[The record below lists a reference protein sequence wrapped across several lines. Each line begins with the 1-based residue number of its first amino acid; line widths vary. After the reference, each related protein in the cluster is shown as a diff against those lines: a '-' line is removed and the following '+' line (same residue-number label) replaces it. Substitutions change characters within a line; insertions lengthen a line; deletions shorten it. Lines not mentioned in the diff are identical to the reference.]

1 MTSPKNVYKS
11 FNHLKKYY
19 YSNIYCYYS
28 IHHMLSLVCF
38 RVAKNPIIFWLFN
51 KKYLKKCVCIY
62 ISMSIIEKVFH
73 YEENEITV
81 IKCRDEIWFRGKD
94 IAKALGYEKTRN
106 AILNHVNDDDKS
118 ILEDLRRG
126 PQIRAPFKNEQGGS
140 IFINES
146 GLYSLIFGSK
156 LESAKVFKRWVTSEV
171 LPSIRK
177 TGRYDYFMNHKY
189 NNTLTFKIEN
199 ETDLHVKVVSFLKKR
214 YPHSLFTV
222 TLGENQDTVHKR
234 IDSFKKGYIHGS
246 PDLII
251 NNLHKHYTGFAIE
264 FKNPNG
270 KGILSYDQS
279 KMLRQYQNNGF
290 KTLIS
295 NDYDQIIE
303 QIIEYFRDV
312 RIKCSYCPRRF
323 ISPQSL
329 RNHIKF
335 FHKM

>member
-1 MTSPKNVYKS
+1 MYILSRRQEKS
-11 FNHLKKYY
+11 KRNESFRLKKDPL
-19 YSNIYCYYS
+19 I
-28 IHHMLSLVCF
+28 
-38 RVAKNPIIFWLFN
+38 
-51 KKYLKKCVCIY
+51 LKEMCIY
-62 ISMSIIEKVFH
+62 ISMSIIEKVFK

-106 AILNHVNDDDKS
+106 AILKHVNDDDKS

-146 GLYSLIFGSK
+146 GLYSLIFRSK

-177 TGRYDYFMNHKY
+177 TGRYNHKY
-189 NNTLTFKIEN
+189 SNMLTFKIEN

-222 TLGENQDTVHKR
+222 TLGENQDTAFKR
-234 IDSFKKGYIHGS
+234 IDSFKKGYVRGS

-251 NNLHKHYTGFAIE
+251 NNLHKHYTGFCIE
-264 FKNPNG
+264 FKNPKGNG
-270 KGILSYDQS
+270 VLSPDQS
-279 KMLRQYQNNGF
+279 MILLQYQNNGF
-290 KTLIS
+290 KTLVS
-295 NDYDQIIE
+295 NDYDHIIE
-303 QIIEYFRDV
+303 QIIEYFRNV
-312 RIKCSYCPRRF
+312 RLLCLYCPRRF
-323 ISPQSL
+323 VSPQSL
-329 RNHIKF
+329 SNHIKI